1 MGGREDGHFPFPVF
15 VVPSFSGRFCCE
27 HSGVLIF
34 SPWLC
39 SSFEFS
45 GFSSLNSTLISLARL
60 RRSHECVRRGIV
72 IHS

>member
-1 MGGREDGHFPFPVF
+1 MDEPFPVF
-15 VVPSFSGRFCCE
+15 VVPSFSGRLIFVIFVCE
-27 HSGVLIF
+27 HSGVSIF
-34 SPWLC
+34 LPWLC

-45 GFSSLNSTLISLARL
+45 GFSSLNSTSISLARL